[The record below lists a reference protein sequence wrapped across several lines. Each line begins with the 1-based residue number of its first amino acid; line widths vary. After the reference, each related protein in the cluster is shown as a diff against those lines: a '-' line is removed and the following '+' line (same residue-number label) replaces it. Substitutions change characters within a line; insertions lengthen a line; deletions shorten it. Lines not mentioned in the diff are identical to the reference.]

1 MTIARIKSFFSAA
14 LVGLIVVACTKT
26 DRSAVLPKDPNWI
39 RLEAPTGGQA
49 MDVAGSIDS
58 VLFIATTYAIYK
70 TSDAGRSWER
80 IRSDHTGPQGL
91 YLRRDTLW
99 RLTSRGGTPA
109 VKTISGRF
117 AYYTV
122 DGGKTWKQ
130 DTNSVEL
137 RRQINSVTAP
147 EGTVYTVK
155 ENATPIPN
163 TIGSAYVNP
172 SDIERQAKHGNSRLV
187 AFPYKHVIT
196 SLLLDSK
203 NRLYVAVSGTH
214 IVETN
219 RIYCCPDDSPSV
231 VYVSRNPLP

>member
-1 MTIARIKSFFSAA
+1 MTIARMKSFFSAA

-99 RLTSRGGTPA
+99 RLTSRGGTLA
-109 VKTISGRF
+109 VKTVSGRF
-117 AYYTV
+117 AEYTA
-122 DGGKTWKQ
+122 DGGKTWKP
-130 DTNSVEL
+130 L
-137 RRQINSVTAP
+137 RTLRPFSTLSAVPTSTHRILSARQNM
-147 EGTVYTVK
+147 E
-155 ENATPIPN
+155 IP
-163 TIGSAYVNP
+163 
-172 SDIERQAKHGNSRLV
+172 DW
-187 AFPYKHVIT
+187 
-196 SLLLDSK
+196 
-203 NRLYVAVSGTH
+203 
-214 IVETN
+214 
-219 RIYCCPDDSPSV
+219 
-231 VYVSRNPLP
+231 

>member
-1 MTIARIKSFFSAA
+1 MVI
-14 LVGLIVVACTKT
+14 VGLLVAACTKT
-26 DRSAVLPKDPNWI
+26 DRSAIMPEDPNWI
-39 RLEAPTGGQA
+39 RLEAPAGGQA
-49 MDVAGSIDS
+49 MDVAGSVDS
-58 VLFIATTYAIYK
+58 VLFVATLFNIYK

-80 IRSDHTGPQGL
+80 IRSDHVGPQGL

-99 RLTSRGGTPA
+99 RLTNRGGTPT
-109 VKTISGRF
+109 VKTVSGRF
-117 AYYTV
+117 AYYTA

-130 DTNSVEL
+130 DINSVEL
-137 RRQINSVTAP
+137 QRQINSVTAP
-147 EGTVYTVK
+147 GGTVYTVK
-155 ENATPIPN
+155 ENTTPIPN
-163 TIGSAYVNP
+163 NIGSAYVNP
-172 SDIERQAKHGNSRLV
+172 SDINRQAENGNSRLV
-187 AFPYKHVIT
+187 AFPYKHIIT